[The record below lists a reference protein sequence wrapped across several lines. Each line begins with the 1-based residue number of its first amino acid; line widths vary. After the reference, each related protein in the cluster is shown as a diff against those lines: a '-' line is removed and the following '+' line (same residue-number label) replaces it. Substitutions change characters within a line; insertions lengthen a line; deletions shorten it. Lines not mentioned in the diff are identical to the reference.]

1 MSLTHLFKH
10 RSTILIGCQYDD
22 AKDLNDSG
30 SVFVYVRSSSV
41 WTLQATLQASDTTD
55 FNKFGSS
62 IAIDGNNV
70 VIGAP
75 SDKAKSPGSIYIF
88 SRSGTVWSQ
97 QAKIVPSDLGK
108 RGNFGDSVAIDG
120 TTVIAGDWGNTHIRG
135 AVYVFTGSGATWT
148 QQAKL
153 VSTFRTPFEF
163 YSWSVAL
170 EGDTIAVGGWFNNFL
185 KGNIYVYKRSGGVW
199 TRDFT
204 IPGHAVFGL
213 FGSAVSISNGNIAA
227 GAMLE
232 GVVYYLPATV

>member
-55 FNKFGSS
+55 FNKFGS
-62 IAIDGNNV
+62 
-70 VIGAP
+70 P

-185 KGNIYVYKRSGGVW
+185 KGNIYVW